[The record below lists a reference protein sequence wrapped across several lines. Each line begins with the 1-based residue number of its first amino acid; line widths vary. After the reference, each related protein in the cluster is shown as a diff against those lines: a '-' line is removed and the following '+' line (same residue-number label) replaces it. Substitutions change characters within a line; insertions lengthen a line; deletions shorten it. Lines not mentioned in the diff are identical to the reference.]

1 MRLLAKQSGTRT
13 TTLQAHGGPRRSFR
27 KNASRLDLRVGDRA
41 SGFTLVEL
49 MVVMLII
56 AVLAAIAIPSYL
68 ASVKAA
74 REAVLKEDLHV
85 IRAAI
90 DSYTMDKSK
99 APQAL
104 DDLVTSGYLREIPK
118 DPMTRANDTWVPSTD
133 SAYTDINETDPG
145 MTDVHSGSSETGSDG
160 QPYSSW

>member
-1 MRLLAKQSGTRT
+1 MLQKKTQSGSC
-13 TTLQAHGGPRRSFR
+13 LRRSS
-27 KNASRLDLRVGDRA
+27 AQ
-41 SGFTLVEL
+41 GFTLVEL

-68 ASVKAA
+68 GTIKAT

-85 IRAAI
+85 IRGAI
-90 DSYTMDKSK
+90 DSYTLDKGK

-104 DDLVTSGYLREIPK
+104 DDLVQAGYLHEIPT
-118 DPMTRANDTWVPSTD
+118 DPTTRSKESWVPNTD
-133 SAYTDINETDPG
+133 TAYTDLNESDPG
-145 MTDVHSGSSETGSDG
+145 ITDVHSGSTETGSDG